1 MKRAQTNIDAIAM
14 FITQATTATFSD
26 LYFQHTFL
34 FFIQAGKK
42 YVGCSVN
49 GELLGQ
55 ETDLLVFPAGST
67 VLMENRPVL
76 DADYQALGICLSDDL
91 VRQAFSNHDAPT
103 KTGVQRVVEKDG
115 RLERLKAII
124 TDTVCDHDLP
134 TEIRQHRLIEVLIW
148 LKQFGVKISPQQDQ
162 SPIGRVR
169 LLIETD
175 LSRPWRAKDVAEH
188 FAMSEATM
196 RRWLQDA
203 GQSFS
208 KILQYT
214 RLEHGLTLLQ
224 TTPSPISQIALE
236 IGFKTPSH
244 FTDAFHQR
252 FGITPSQIRH
262 RES

>member
-1 MKRAQTNIDAIAM
+1 MTQSQTDFDAIAM
-14 FITQATTATFSD
+14 LITQATTATFSD
-26 LYFQHTFL
+26 LYFRHTFL
-34 FFIQAGKK
+34 FFIQTGKK
-42 YVGCSVN
+42 FVGCSVN

-55 ETDLLVFPAGST
+55 ETDLLIFPAGST

-91 VRQAFSNHDAPT
+91 VRQAFSVHDAQT
-103 KTGVQRVVEKDG
+103 KIGVQRVAEQQG

-124 TDTVCDHDLP
+124 NETLTDQDLP
-134 TEIRQHRLIEVLIW
+134 NEIRQHRLIEALLW
-148 LKQFGVKISPQQDQ
+148 LKQFGVKISPQEDQ

-169 LLIETD
+169 RLIETD
-175 LSRPWRAKDVAEH
+175 LSHPWRAKEVADH

-196 RRWLQDA
+196 RRWLAEA

-224 TTPSPISQIALE
+224 TTSSPISQIALE
-236 IGFKTPSH
+236 TGFKTPSH

-252 FGITPSQIRH
+252 FGITPSEIRH
-262 RES
+262 REK

>member
-1 MKRAQTNIDAIAM
+1 MTQSPTDFDAIAM
-14 FITQATTATFSD
+14 MITQATTATFSD
-26 LYFQHTFL
+26 LYFRHTFL

-76 DADYQALGICLSDDL
+76 DADYQALGICFSDDL
-91 VRQAFSNHDAPT
+91 VRQAFADQNTTT
-103 KTGVQRVVEKDG
+103 KAGVQRLVEKDG
-115 RLERLKAII
+115 RLERLKVII
-124 TDTVCDHDLP
+124 TDAISKDDLP
-134 TEIRQHRLIEVLIW
+134 TEIRQHRLIEALLW
-148 LKQFGVKISPQQDQ
+148 LKQFGVKISPQEDQ
-162 SPIGRVR
+162 SPVGRVR
-169 LLIETD
+169 RLIETD
-175 LSRPWRAKDVAEH
+175 LSRPWRAKDVAKH

-214 RLEHGLTLLQ
+214 RLEHGLTRLQ

-252 FGITPSQIRH
+252 FGITPSQIRR

>member
-1 MKRAQTNIDAIAM
+1 MQEPQNDFDAIAM
-14 FITQATTATFSD
+14 LITQATTATFSD
-26 LYFQHTFL
+26 LYFRHTFL

-55 ETDLLVFPAGST
+55 ETDLLIFPAGST

-76 DADYQALGICLSDDL
+76 DADYQALGICFSDEL
-91 VRQAFSNHDAPT
+91 VRRAFSDHDAPT
-103 KTGVQRVVEKDG
+103 KTGVQRVIEKDG
-115 RLERLKAII
+115 RLERLKTII
-124 TDTVCDHDLP
+124 NDAVSEQGLP
-134 TEIRQHRLIEVLIW
+134 KGIRQHRLIEVLLW
-148 LKQFGVKISPQQDQ
+148 LKQFGVKISPQEDQ

-169 LLIETD
+169 RLIETD
-175 LSRPWRAKDVAEH
+175 LSRPWRAKDVADH

-196 RRWLQDA
+196 RRWLQGA
-203 GQSFS
+203 GQPFS
-208 KILQYT
+208 KIMQYT

-252 FGITPSQIRH
+252 FGITPSQIRR